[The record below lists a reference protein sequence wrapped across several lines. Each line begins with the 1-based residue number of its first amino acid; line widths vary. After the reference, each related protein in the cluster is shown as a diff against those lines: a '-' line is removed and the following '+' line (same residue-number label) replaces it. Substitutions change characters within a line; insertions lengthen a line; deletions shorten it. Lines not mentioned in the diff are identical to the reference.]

1 MMNKAQVIH
10 ELRRS
15 LDLVLP
21 CFDWDTALL
30 ARRYAP
36 GKWTAREVLGHLADS
51 EIAFQARLRQI
62 LSEPGSAVVPFDP
75 DRWARTLA
83 YPQRSAGLMRRLFEA
98 ARLSMI
104 ELVDL
109 VPEPL
114 FGREGKH
121 PQHPSYR
128 AWDVVTRAAT
138 HTLHHYGQLEAAR
151 QGRVWEPRAPAA
163 E

>member
-1 MMNKAQVIH
+1 MHKAHVIQD
-10 ELRRS
+10 LRRS

-21 CFDWDTALL
+21 CFDWDPALL

-36 GKWTAREVLGHLADS
+36 GKWTAREVLGHLTDA

-62 LSEPGSAVVPFDP
+62 LSEPGSPVAPFDP

-83 YPQRSAGLMRRLFEA
+83 YPQRSVSLMRRLFEA

-114 FGREGKH
+114 FGRQGAH
-121 PQHPSYR
+121 PRHASYR

-151 QGRVWEPRAPAA
+151 DGRVWEPSPPAGAP
-163 E
+163 

>member
-1 MMNKAQVIH
+1 MNKAHVID

-21 CFDWDTALL
+21 CFDWEATLL

-36 GKWTAREVLGHLADS
+36 GKWTAREILGHLTDA
-51 EIAFQARLRQI
+51 EVAFQARLRQI
-62 LSEPGSAVVPFDP
+62 LSEPGSPVAPFDP

-83 YPQRSAGLMRRLFEA
+83 YPQRSAALMRRLFEA

-121 PQHPSYR
+121 PQRTSYR
-128 AWDVVTRAAT
+128 AWDVVSRAAT
-138 HTLHHYGQLEAAR
+138 HTRHHYGQLEAIR
-151 QGRVWEPRAPAA
+151 EGRPWIPPGPAT